1 MTYGIDVSKHQGV
14 IDWSKVKTDFAILR
28 AGFGRYTSQK
38 DPLFER
44 NYAGA
49 KAAGIPVGAY
59 WYSYA
64 KSAEKAREEAKAC
77 LQVLQGKQFEFP
89 IYFDIEDSTQG
100 SLGKTVLTAMCEAF
114 CDTLEKA
121 GYFAGV
127 YASTYWFTSKLDH
140 ARLVGKYT
148 IWLADYRAGY
158 NKTLKRDMHQYTSNG
173 HVDGISGRVDRNT
186 CTRDF
191 PGIIKKAGL
200 NGFDKAD
207 KPLAGENSAQAA
219 SYTREIGPAA
229 REDWTRLAD
238 KAEALGLRVRAKLS
252 IGPMTGGDDVAIRAL
267 AAELGLEC
275 K

>member
-1 MTYGIDVSKHQGV
+1 MTYGIDVSKHQGM

-28 AGFGRYTSQK
+28 AGFGRYAYQK
-38 DPLFER
+38 DPQFER

-49 KAAGIPVGAY
+49 KAAGIPIGAY

-64 KSAEKAREEAKAC
+64 RSAEEAREEAKAC
-77 LQVLQGKQFEFP
+77 LPVLKGMQFGFP
-89 IYFDIEDSTQG
+89 ISFGIEDSTQEF
-100 SLGKTVLTAMCEAF
+100 LGKAALTAMCEAF
-114 CDTLEKA
+114 CNTLEKA

-127 YASTYWFTSKLDH
+127 YASTYWFTHKLDH
-140 ARLVGKYT
+140 ARLAGKYT
-148 IWLADYRAGY
+148 IWMADYRAGY

-173 HVDGISGRVDRNT
+173 HVAGISGRVDMNT

-191 PGIIKKAGL
+191 PGTIKKAGL

-207 KPLAGENSAQAA
+207 KPLAGENGAQAA

-238 KAEALGLRVRAKLS
+238 KAEALGLRVNAKLT
-252 IGPMTGGDDVAIRAL
+252 IGPMTGGDDAAIQAL
-267 AAELGLEC
+267 ATELGLKC
-275 K
+275 T

>member
-1 MTYGIDVSKHQGV
+1 MTGIDVSKHQGV

-38 DPLFER
+38 DPQFER

-64 KSAEKAREEAKAC
+64 KSAEEAREEAKAC
-77 LQVLQGKQFEFP
+77 LQVLKGKQFEFP

-100 SLGKTVLTAMCEAF
+100 NLGKAVLTAMCEAF

-127 YASTYWFTSKLDH
+127 YASTYWFTSKIDH
-140 ARLVGKYT
+140 AHLAGKYT

-173 HVDGISGRVDRNT
+173 HVAGISGRVDRNT

-191 PGIIKKAGL
+191 PGTIKKAGL
-200 NGFDKAD
+200 NGFGKAD
-207 KPLAGENSAQAA
+207 KPLAGENGAQAA

-238 KAEALGLRVRAKLS
+238 KAEALGLRVNAKLT
-252 IGPMTGGDDVAIRAL
+252 IGPMTGGDDVAIQAL

>member
-1 MTYGIDVSKHQGV
+1 MTGIDVSKHQGV

-38 DPLFER
+38 DPQFER

-64 KSAEKAREEAKAC
+64 KSAEEAREEAKAC

-89 IYFDIEDSTQG
+89 IYFDIEDSTQA

-121 GYFAGV
+121 GYYVGV

-140 ARLVGKYT
+140 ARLASKYT
-148 IWLADYRAGY
+148 IWLADYRVGY
-158 NKTLKRDMHQYTSNG
+158 NKTLVRNMHQYTSNG
-173 HVDGISGRVDRNT
+173 QVAGISGRVDMNT
-186 CTRDF
+186 CTLNF
-191 PGIIKKAGL
+191 PAIIKKAGL
-200 NGFDKAD
+200 NGFGKAAPTPEPTPVLRD
-207 KPLAGENSAQAA
+207 ITIMQASAGDIN
-219 SYTREIGPAA
+219 
-229 REDWTRLAD
+229 DF
-238 KAEALGLRVRAKLS
+238 KA
-252 IGPMTGGDDVAIRAL
+252 M
-267 AAELGLEC
+267 AERKELKYEV

>member
-1 MTYGIDVSKHQGV
+1 MIYGIDVSKHQGT
-14 IDWSKVKTDFAILR
+14 IDWQAVKETGYVDFAIIR

-38 DPLFER
+38 DPQFER

-64 KSAEKAREEAKAC
+64 RSAEEAREEAKAC

-89 IYFDIEDSTQG
+89 IYFDIEDSTQ
-100 SLGKTVLTAMCEAF
+100 SNLGKAVLTAMCEAF

-127 YASTYWFTSKLDH
+127 YASTYWFTNKLDH
-140 ARLVGKYT
+140 ARLASKYT

-173 HVDGISGRVDRNT
+173 HVDGISGRVDMNT
-186 CTRDF
+186 CTRNF
-191 PGIIKKAGL
+191 PGIIKVAGL
-200 NGFDKAD
+200 NGYAND
-207 KPLAGENSAQAA
+207 ESAETERMQVIK
-219 SYTREIGPAA
+219 IGPVTNGDAA
-229 REDWTRLAD
+229 R
-238 KAEALGLRVRAKLS
+238 
-252 IGPMTGGDDVAIRAL
+252 IRAL
-267 AAELGLEC
+267 CDSLDITNMGLYSAEYVE
-275 K
+275 

>member
-1 MTYGIDVSKHQGV
+1 MMYGIDVSKHQGV
-14 IDWSKVKTDFAILR
+14 IDWGKVKTDFAILR
-28 AGFGRYTSQK
+28 AGFGRYASQK
-38 DPLFER
+38 DPQFER

-49 KAAGIPVGAY
+49 KAAGIPVGVY

-64 KSAEKAREEAKAC
+64 KSAEEAHEEAKAC
-77 LQVLQGKQFEFP
+77 LQVLRGKQFEFP

-100 SLGKTVLTAMCEAF
+100 NLSKAVLTAMCEAF

-140 ARLVGKYT
+140 ARLASKYT
-148 IWLADYRAGY
+148 IWLADYRACY

-252 IGPMTGGDDVAIRAL
+252 IGPMTGGDDAAIRAL